1 MRERGWKAMTGA
13 ERAEFRRLANGL
25 KPIFQIGKEGVGENL
40 IKSVDEALDKRELI
54 KLAVLETS
62 ALSLKDASS
71 MLAQA
76 VQAEIIQS
84 IGRKFVLY
92 RKKPEEK

>member
-1 MRERGWKAMTGA
+1 MTGA
-13 ERAEFRRLANGL
+13 ERAVFRKEANTL
-25 KPIFQIGKEGVGENL
+25 KPIIQIGKEDIGDNL
-40 IKSVDEALDKRELI
+40 IKTVDEALAKRELI

-62 ALSLKDASS
+62 TLNAKEAANSLAEALGAD
-71 MLAQA
+71 
-76 VQAEIIQS
+76 VIQC